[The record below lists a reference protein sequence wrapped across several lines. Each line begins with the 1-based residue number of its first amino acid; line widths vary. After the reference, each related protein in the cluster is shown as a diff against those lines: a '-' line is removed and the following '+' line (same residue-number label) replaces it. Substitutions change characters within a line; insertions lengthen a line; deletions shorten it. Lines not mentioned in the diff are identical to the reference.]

1 MLNVSQ
7 EAKQAY
13 MSGNARTALF
23 LTVTAED
30 GTGTPVIYS
39 PTNILSGSV
48 SIVESLCSS
57 QAFDISRVEKNQLT
71 FTLFNITENI
81 SDLQGKIVTAK
92 QTITFPDDSTED
104 IPLGRYKIVE
114 AVNDGDYLIKCT
126 AYDDMLKLDAIAD
139 EWWNTDVTFPITIRD
154 LLISMLTEV
163 GIGTTGIPATFNNST
178 FEIAERTVYFD
189 NASYSEVLGYIQEVV
204 GAFFKIDRNGVMQMY
219 SVEMSQT
226 PDIEYAYQQ
235 IVSDLSVADFTVQP
249 ITALQVKGT
258 EDDIGITVGVDGNVY
273 VILGNPLLYNL
284 TAQTGNTVC
293 TNILT
298 AISGVTYTPFTAKVM
313 CQPYS
318 EVGDTIALTTYKGL
332 EAGSVVFNRTMSGA
346 RLSFD
351 SIVSKGEQER
361 SEVTRNV
368 ERQVTVLNQRT
379 HEIVNDVSTLSSTI
393 TQVETDLS
401 GQIQTNTTAIQQN
414 SREITIQA
422 QRTGYCN
429 YIQNS
434 NFTSI
439 NGFDHG
445 WTLQNASSG
454 LLSGEVI
461 YDSDFVNS
469 NGKALK
475 LTKISS
481 GSSTSVLTR
490 YYQTYNFDGENFNG
504 KTIYFLFDLK
514 VLSQLL
520 MNNLRAYVAYQVSG
534 STVWHDAIL
543 AALNPPAGVG
553 QRTQYRFSKTFTE
566 DTYITLLNVYVPYPT
581 ASNGDYYGEW
591 EVNNLC
597 LLVLDSSDPAPAHGT
612 WTDISKNDL
621 ISQINLSPTGMRI
634 NADKI
639 TVDTSSLDLTFGSA
653 QSSITIKSTNAD
665 DGVWFDG
672 NGKVLFETEGEFRA
686 RNLDQN
692 NYLANQ
698 ILMRSNVEYQSERYN
713 QMSFLNSWNG
723 ITSNQIYA
731 NAFSDK
737 TDFWLYNNRPG
748 ASINANNHYMGVT
761 ATAYVNRLYNF
772 KFQTLSN
779 NAAVTANYFILSS
792 SATAEM
798 SEIGNYALNSTYLA
812 NQVQLTGNASLNGA
826 VVRNYDMNNASY
838 LANAVNLNSSSTYN
852 GASLANNNGTGSVCN
867 LLGLNHTRNSS
878 NSASLVNY
886 MLNGNSANGL
896 SMVASSAGNLLSL
909 TNFDDSNNVKTGLY
923 MNIDGTFE
931 INTNTGGN
939 QRITMNKNG
948 NLDVVGN
955 NVVYLGT
962 TLPAGYIS
970 IKTGGVQKDCYWD
983 SNGYLRGR

>member
-13 MSGNARTALF
+13 MSGNAHTALF

-30 GTGTPVIYS
+30 GAGSPVIYS

-48 SIVESLCSS
+48 SIVESLCSA

-204 GAFFKIDRNGVMQMY
+204 GAFFKIDRSGVMQMY

-393 TQVETDLS
+393 TQIDTDLS
-401 GQIQTNTTAIQQN
+401 GQIATNRTAIQQN
-414 SREITIQA
+414 SNEITLSSQRIGTFNLLTNSDFSNQTDRIQGW
-422 QRTGYCN
+422 QIPSSGGNPYLSTEYVYDEDFQGSVNDLNHIENGYC
-429 YIQNS
+429 
-434 NFTSI
+434 
-439 NGFDHG
+439 
-445 WTLQNASSG
+445 
-454 LLSGEVI
+454 
-461 YDSDFVNS
+461 
-469 NGKALK
+469 LK
-475 LTKISS
+475 LTPNYS
-481 GSSTSVLTR
+481 GNGSFYQDINYTGTMSERIAGEITYKVLNADGASIQPFLRVFNGSTSLIYIFVGSPFLT
-490 YYQTYNFDGENFNG
+490 DGEIHNLSWKVNDNYTSQITGVPVTKIQHGLFIVNG
-504 KTIYFLFDLK
+504 TENTEFEINHVML
-514 VLSQLL
+514 
-520 MNNLRAYVAYQVSG
+520 
-534 STVWHDAIL
+534 T
-543 AALNPPAGVG
+543 
-553 QRTQYRFSKTFTE
+553 FSE
-566 DTYITLLNVYVPYPT
+566 DTLPYY
-581 ASNGDYYGEW
+581 A
-591 EVNNLC
+591 
-597 LLVLDSSDPAPAHGT
+597 
-612 WTDISKNDL
+612 WTDFASKDL
-621 ISQINLSPTGMRI
+621 ITQINLAPTGLRI

-653 QSSITIKSTNAD
+653 QSSITIKATTAD

-686 RNLDQN
+686 KNLDQN

-713 QMSFLNSWNG
+713 QISFLNLWNG
-723 ITSNQIYA
+723 VTSNQIYA

-748 ASINANNHYMGVT
+748 ATVNANNHYMGVST
-761 ATAYVNRLYNF
+761 TAYINRLYNF
-772 KFQTLSN
+772 KFQTLSD
-779 NAAVTANYFILSS
+779 NAAVNANYFILSS

-798 SEIGNYALNSTYLA
+798 AELANYALNNTYLA
-812 NQVQLTGNASLNGA
+812 NQVQLSANSTTNNAL
-826 VVRNYDMNNASY
+826 VRNYDISTSR
-838 LANAVNLNSSSTYN
+838 LANVLNLMS
-852 GASLANNNGTGSVCN
+852 G
-867 LLGLNHTRNSS
+867 
-878 NSASLVNY
+878 
-886 MLNGNSANGL
+886 
-896 SMVASSAGNLLSL
+896 SAGNTASIFNYDSSGNISNELYMAHTTSGNSL
-909 TNFDDSNNVKTGLY
+909 EIINRNTSGVIRTGLY
-923 MNIDGTFE
+923 MNTDGTFE

-939 QRITMNKNG
+939 QRFTMSKNG

-962 TLPAGYIS
+962 TNANGYIS

-983 SNGYLRGR
+983 SNGYLRGQ

>member
-30 GTGTPVIYS
+30 GTGSPVIYS

-284 TAQTGNTVC
+284 TAETGNTVC

-379 HEIVNDVSTLSSTI
+379 HEIVNDVETLSSTI

-422 QRTGYCN
+422 QRIGYCN

-504 KTIYFLFDLK
+504 KTIYFLFELK

-553 QRTQYRFSKTFTE
+553 KRTQYRFSKTFTE

-591 EVNNLC
+591 EVNNMC
-597 LLVLDSSDPAPAHGT
+597 LLVSDSGDPVPAFGT

-621 ISQINLSPTGMRI
+621 ISQINLSPAGMRI

-639 TVDTSSLDLTFGSA
+639 TVDTSSLDLTFGSDA
-653 QSSITIKSTNAD
+653 SHVTIKATNAD
-665 DGVWFDG
+665 DGVLFDG
-672 NGKVLFETEGEFRA
+672 TGKVHFETTGEFYVKNLDTTSTSRDANRILLTNSASSNTASMANISKTGSSATTANQVYMASNSTMNYTSLYNYNDAGNA
-686 RNLDQN
+686 RNLLQLSYTPAQAKSITFYYNYHN
-692 NYLANQ
+692 NNNLANS
-698 ILMRSNVEYQSERYN
+698 LYMESTN
-713 QMSFLNSWNG
+713 NSG
-723 ITSNQIYA
+723 RII
-731 NAFSDK
+731 
-737 TDFWLYNNRPG
+737 
-748 ASINANNHYMGVT
+748 
-761 ATAYVNRLYNF
+761 
-772 KFQTLSN
+772 
-779 NAAVTANYFILSS
+779 
-792 SATAEM
+792 
-798 SEIGNYALNSTYLA
+798 
-812 NQVQLTGNASLNGA
+812 
-826 VVRNYDMNNASY
+826 
-838 LANAVNLNSSSTYN
+838 
-852 GASLANNNGTGSVCN
+852 LANNNSDGSV
-867 LLGLNHTRNSS
+867 R
-878 NSASLVNY
+878 
-886 MLNGNSANGL
+886 
-896 SMVASSAGNLLSL
+896 
-909 TNFDDSNNVKTGLY
+909 TGLY
-923 MNIDGTFE
+923 MNANGSFRIQ
-931 INTNTGGN
+931 TNTGGTS
-939 QRITMNKNG
+939 RIEIPGQGDTGTGNINLIAAG
-948 NLDVVGN
+948 NLYFNPAGDITVGSYTGAGSGGSVTGTANPTLKNYDGRDVVLHFYKGI
-955 NVVYLGT
+955 Y
-962 TLPAGYIS
+962 
-970 IKTGGVQKDCYWD
+970 TGFTF
-983 SNGYLRGR
+983 N